1 MGCSGSKG
9 QGGGSSDGRL
19 GLGKAG
25 EVVIFGDYFNAD
37 TRSIISILHVSG
49 IKYSFQSVDTLRGE
63 HQEESYLHKNK
74 AGTIPMLICGEDKVL
89 GGGNVFPMYLR
100 GQFEKVRDHL
110 YKDSDKAQID
120 NLLNWYYA
128 RMAVETQRLIRLIVP
143 PKVNGSKITSAKDHE
158 SMKEDQIN
166 LIFAESG
173 SILNA
178 LENRLKNTLYMVS
191 NELTVADIYIY
202 SEISTVLAILDD
214 HHTQEIEQKFDRLS
228 KWHTTMSQIPQIKDC
243 DELMKDLVHKFNLKE
258 KHNYN

>member
-9 QGGGSSDGRL
+9 QGGASLEGRSE
-19 GLGKAG
+19 LGKAG
-25 EVVIFGDYFNAD
+25 EVMIFGDYFNAD

-63 HQEESYLHKNK
+63 HQEESYLQKNK
-74 AGTIPMLICGEDKVL
+74 AGTIPMIICGEDKVL
-89 GGGNVFPMYLR
+89 GGGNIFPMYLR

-110 YKDSDKAQID
+110 YKNADKAQID
-120 NLLNWYYA
+120 TLLNWYYA

-143 PKVNGSKITSAKDHE
+143 PKVNGSKITSAKDHD
-158 SMKEDQIN
+158 SKKEEQIN

-173 SILNA
+173 SILDA
-178 LENRLKNTLYMVS
+178 LEKRLSTSLYMVN

-202 SEISTVLAILDD
+202 SEISTVLAILDE
-214 HHTQEIEQKFDRLS
+214 HHTHDLEQKFERLS

-258 KHNYN
+258 KHN